1 MGKSRN
7 FLANPQLLLDFVKF
21 RSSLRRFVARIV
33 EPQDIDDILQETYI
47 RVCAAAEKKEITN
60 PKSFMLKTA
69 QNLSYN
75 FISTAYQRRVQLE
88 DFDSVRLEQLSSGL
102 ESQFESRER
111 FLGFCRAVRALPL
124 QCRRVFILS
133 KVYGFSQQEIAE
145 YLDISES
152 TVEKHIAKGLL
163 LCRDAMLRMGHI
175 EKSKPARPGDTG
187 KRFKHVEQ

>member
-21 RSSLRRFVARIV
+21 RSSLRRFIARIV

-47 RVCAAAEKKEITN
+47 RVCAASEKKEITN

-69 QNLSYN
+69 QNLAYN
-75 FISTAYQRRVQLE
+75 FINTAYKRRVQLE
-88 DFDSVRLEQLSSGL
+88 DFDSLRLEQLSPVL

-145 YLDISES
+145 HLDISES

-175 EKSKPARPGDTG
+175 GNAKPD
-187 KRFKHVEQ
+187 KRFKHAE